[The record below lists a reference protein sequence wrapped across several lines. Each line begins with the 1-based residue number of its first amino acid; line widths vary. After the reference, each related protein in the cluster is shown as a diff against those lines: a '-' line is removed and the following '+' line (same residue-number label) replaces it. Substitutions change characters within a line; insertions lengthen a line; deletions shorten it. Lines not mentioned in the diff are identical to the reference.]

1 MRCHFLSHFQNV
13 GKKDPFQGRNLEA
26 STSPALIIISHF
38 GPCVG
43 EFIRETSSYKA
54 CTMQRWLWLALSHA
68 KQAKDA
74 LVLPGVQAVTHCVQ

>member
-1 MRCHFLSHFQNV
+1 MPFLSHFQNV
-13 GKKDPFQGRNLEA
+13 GKKDPFQGMNLKA
-26 STSPALIIISHF
+26 STSPAFNISSYF

-54 CTMQRWLWLALSHA
+54 CTTQRWLRLALSCV

-74 LVLPGVQAVTHCVQ
+74 LVLPGVRAVPHCVQ